1 MDVRARAGID
11 IYEKVLRYAEVEQR
25 GPRYQLLRLG
35 SCDFDFDVA
44 DAVLDAANPEH
55 LEALTDALNDVFEG
69 SVAARLHVTL
79 HPPTCFSFFTALPVE
94 VAREERKQRLLREA
108 ALLTRSGTPQPL
120 RLTAD
125 PVYTE
130 TLEDSKAIEWY
141 HVLALNE
148 RLHARF
154 DRICR
159 MLPQSHHRMTLSMH
173 AVANAV
179 ERIERRGGDGARRQG
194 APFSLALGWYPTH
207 IEFTLCRHAR
217 WYFSHFAEAA
227 TPDDAAYFALALTG
241 RLGIKQGAVGRIFI
255 YGGFKKPEDF
265 AELAYVFPA
274 EPESLNPMQLID
286 LDADSMAAS
295 FDHTAYA
302 PCLGVTL

>member
-11 IYEKVLRYAEVEQR
+11 IYDKVLRYAEVEQR
-25 GPRYQLLRLG
+25 GARYHLLRLG

-44 DAVLDAANPEH
+44 EAVLDATNPEH
-55 LEALTDALNDVFEG
+55 VEALTDALNDVFEG
-69 SVAARLHVTL
+69 SLAARLHVTL

-94 VAREERKQRLLREA
+94 VAKEERKHRLLREA

-130 TLEDSKAIEWY
+130 TINDSEAVEWY

-159 MLPQSHHRMTLSMH
+159 MLPQSNHRMTLSMH

-179 ERIERRGGDGARRQG
+179 ERIERRSGERQRQ

-207 IEFTLCRHAR
+207 VEFTLCRHAR
-217 WYFSHFAEAA
+217 WYFSHFSDAA
-227 TPDDAAYFALALTG
+227 TPNDCAYFALALTK

-255 YGGFKKPEDF
+255 YGGFKQTGDF
-265 AELAYVFPA
+265 AELAHVFPA
-274 EPESLNPMQLID
+274 EPESLNPMDLID

>member
-11 IYEKVLRYAEVEQR
+11 IYGSVLRYAEVEQR

-44 DAVLDAANPEH
+44 GAVLESSPPEH

-94 VAREERKQRLLREA
+94 VAKEDRKQRLLREA
-108 ALLTRSGTPQPL
+108 ALLTRSDSPQPL

-130 TLEDSKAIEWY
+130 TLDPGSAVEWY

-159 MLPQSHHRMTLSMH
+159 MLPQSQHRMTLSMH

-179 ERIERRGGDGARRQG
+179 ERIERRGSAGEQRQRT
-194 APFSLALGWYPTH
+194 PFSLAIGWYPTH
-207 IEFTLCRHAR
+207 VEFTLCRHAH
-217 WYFSHFAEAA
+217 WYFSHFSEPAQPNDC
-227 TPDDAAYFALALTG
+227 TYFALALAT
-241 RLGIKQGAVGRIFI
+241 RLGIKQGAIGRVFI
-255 YGGFKKPEDF
+255 YGGFKSPEDF
-265 AELAYVFPA
+265 VEMAHVFPA
-274 EPESLNPMQLID
+274 EPEALNPMDLIE
-286 LDADSMAAS
+286 LDSDSMAAS

>member
-11 IYEKVLRYAEVEQR
+11 IYGTVLRYAEVEQR

-35 SCDFDFDVA
+35 SCDFDFDIA
-44 DAVLDAANPEH
+44 EAVLQGSPPEH

-69 SVAARLHVTL
+69 SVATRLHVTV
-79 HPPTCFSFFTALPVE
+79 HPPTCYSFFTALPVE
-94 VAREERKQRLLREA
+94 VTKEERKQRLLREA
-108 ALLTRSGTPQPL
+108 ALLTRSSSPQPL

-130 TLEDSKAIEWY
+130 TMDDGEAVEWF

-159 MLPQSHHRMTLSMH
+159 MLPQSRHRMTLSMH

-179 ERIERRGGDGARRQG
+179 ERIERRAGEGEGRQQ
-194 APFSLALGWYPTH
+194 APFTLVLGWYPTH
-207 IEFTLCRHAR
+207 VEFTLCRHTH
-217 WYFSHFAEAA
+217 WYFSHYSEAA
-227 TPDDAAYFALALTG
+227 PPADCAYFALALTG
-241 RLGIKQGAVGRIFI
+241 RLGLEQSAVGRIFV
-255 YGGFKKPEDF
+255 YGGFKKADDF
-265 AELAYVFPA
+265 AGLAEVFPA
-274 EPESLNPMQLID
+274 VPEPLNPMQLID
-286 LDADSMAAS
+286 LDPDSMAAS
-295 FDHTAYA
+295 FDHAAYA
-302 PCLGVTL
+302 PCLGVAL

>member
-11 IYEKVLRYAEVEQR
+11 IYGKVLRYAEVEQR

-44 DAVLDAANPEH
+44 GAVLDAANPEH

-94 VAREERKQRLLREA
+94 VAKEERKLRLLREA
-108 ALLTRSGTPQPL
+108 ALLTRSSAPQPL

-130 TLEDSKAIEWY
+130 TLEAGPAVEWY

-179 ERIERRGGDGARRQG
+179 ERIERRGGEGERQRH
-194 APFSLALGWYPTH
+194 APFTLVLGWYPTH
-207 IEFTLCRHAR
+207 VEFTLCRHAR
-217 WYFSHFAEAA
+217 WYFSHFADAA
-227 TPDDAAYFALALTG
+227 TPGDCAYFAVKLLR
-241 RLGIKQGAVGRIFI
+241 RLGIQQEAIGRVFV
-255 YGGFKKPEDF
+255 YGGFKTASDF
-265 AELAYVFPA
+265 ADLARVLPA
-274 EPESLNPMQLID
+274 EPESLNPMHLID
-286 LDADSMAAS
+286 LDTDSMAAS

>member
-11 IYEKVLRYAEVEQR
+11 IYGTVLRYAEVEQR

-35 SCDFDFDVA
+35 SCDFDFDIA
-44 DAVLDAANPEH
+44 EAVLQASPPEH
-55 LEALTDALNDVFEG
+55 LEALTDALTDVFEG

-79 HPPTCFSFFTALPVE
+79 HPPTCYSFFTALPVE
-94 VAREERKQRLLREA
+94 VAAEERKKRLLRDA
-108 ALLTRSGTPQPL
+108 SLLTRSGSPQPL

-130 TLEDSKAIEWY
+130 TMDDGETVEWF

-159 MLPQSHHRMTLSMH
+159 MLPQSRHRMTLSMH

-179 ERIERRGGDGARRQG
+179 ERIERRGGEGEGRQQ
-194 APFSLALGWYPTH
+194 APFTLALGWYPTH
-207 IEFTLCRHAR
+207 VEFTLCRHTH
-217 WYFSHFAEAA
+217 WYFSHFSEAA
-227 TPDDAAYFALALTG
+227 PPADCAYFALALTS
-241 RLGIKQGAVGRIFI
+241 RLGLDQDAVGRVFV
-255 YGGFKKPEDF
+255 YGGFKQADDF
-265 AELAYVFPA
+265 ANLAEVFPA
-274 EPESLNPMQLID
+274 APEPLNPMQLID
-286 LDADSMAAS
+286 LDQDSMAAS
-295 FDHTAYA
+295 FDHAAYA
-302 PCLGVTL
+302 PCLGVAL

>member
-11 IYEKVLRYAEVEQR
+11 IYDKVLRYAEVEQR
-25 GPRYQLLRLG
+25 GPRYHLLRLG

-44 DAVLDAANPEH
+44 EAVLNASNPEH
-55 LEALTDALNDVFEG
+55 VEALTDALNDVFEG
-69 SVAARLHVTL
+69 SVATRLHVTL

-94 VAREERKQRLLREA
+94 VAKEERKYRLLREA

-130 TLEDSKAIEWY
+130 TLNDREAVEWY

-159 MLPQSHHRMTLSMH
+159 MLPQSNHRMTLSMH

-179 ERIERRGGDGARRQG
+179 ERIERRRGERPQD

-207 IEFTLCRHAR
+207 VEFTLCRHAR
-217 WYFSHFAEAA
+217 WYFSHFSEAS
-227 TPDDAAYFALALTG
+227 TPNDCAYFALALAR
-241 RLGIKQGAVGRIFI
+241 RLGINQDAVGRIFI
-255 YGGFKKPEDF
+255 YGGYRKTEVF
-265 AELAYVFPA
+265 AELADVFPA
-274 EPESLNPMQLID
+274 DPEPLNPMDLID